1 MLSGF
6 SIGYLNF
13 TIGLLLLTG
22 CGLVFFVAKEGQE
35 GEASSG
41 KKERRAQRLLGWTN
55 IALGL
60 LTWICNSLFSRNFF

>member
-1 MLSGF
+1 MVSGF

-22 CGLVFFVAKEGQE
+22 CGLVFFAAMEEKEGD
-35 GEASSG
+35 ASSG
-41 KKERRAQRLLGWTN
+41 KKETRAQRLLGWTN

-60 LTWICNSLFSRNFF
+60 LTWICNALFSRNFF